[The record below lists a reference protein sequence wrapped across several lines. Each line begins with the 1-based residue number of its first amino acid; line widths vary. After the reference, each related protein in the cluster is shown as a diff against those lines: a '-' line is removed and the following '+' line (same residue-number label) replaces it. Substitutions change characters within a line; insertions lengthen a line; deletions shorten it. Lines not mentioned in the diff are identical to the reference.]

1 MGLRRDTIPRA
12 DRREDVGG
20 YANTGALVAS
30 NKGNVALSYSTG
42 TVSGKGNVVGL
53 VGNNGN
59 TGTVAGSYSSASVS
73 SSENYIGGLVGDNLG
88 NIAHSHATGAV
99 SGSKNYVG
107 GLVGY
112 SVGPVNHSY
121 ASGNVTGKGDV
132 GGLIGKNAGLV
143 ARTYATGTV
152 SATSNYFGGLA
163 GRNGG
168 TVRAV
173 YATGAVSGNASV
185 GGLIGSNT
193 EKVQY
198 AFSTG
203 SVTGQSAVSSGGL
216 IGANAATESTIT
228 DSYWDTT
235 TGPATSAAGTGKTT
249 TELQTPTSNT
259 GIYAYWQSDP
269 ERAVWDFVTSSQ
281 YPALKADLNNDNV
294 ETVGE
299 FDNQRS
305 GPQTPASTPTPTPTA
320 TPTPTPTPTP

>member
-1 MGLRRDTIPRA
+1 M
-12 DRREDVGG
+12 
-20 YANTGALVAS
+20 
-30 NKGNVALSYSTG
+30 
-42 TVSGKGNVVGL
+42 
-53 VGNNGN
+53 
-59 TGTVAGSYSSASVS
+59 
-73 SSENYIGGLVGDNLG
+73 
-88 NIAHSHATGAV
+88 
-99 SGSKNYVG
+99 
-107 GLVGY
+107 
-112 SVGPVNHSY
+112 
-121 ASGNVTGKGDV
+121 

-152 SATSNYFGGLA
+152 SATSSVTAASSDNVGGLA

-235 TGPATSAAGTGKTT
+235 TGPATSAAGTGNHHRVADAHQQYRHLRLLAKRPGARRVG
-249 TELQTPTSNT
+249 LRNQQPVP
-259 GIYAYWQSDP
+259 GP
-269 ERAVWDFVTSSQ
+269 ESR
-281 YPALKADLNNDNV
+281 P
-294 ETVGE
+294 E
-299 FDNQRS
+299 QR
-305 GPQTPASTPTPTPTA
+305 QR
-320 TPTPTPTPTP
+320 